1 MDGYCDTEGV
11 GASVPA
17 ALMAAIE
24 PETVTVVGTE
34 EDVNEDK
41 QGEPAC
47 VTRPSEGTRNTFDGV
62 PVGCLVDVA
71 S

>member
-1 MDGYCDTEGV
+1 
-11 GASVPA
+11 
-17 ALMAAIE
+17 MAAIE